1 MSGKRVKSLYSAHT
15 AIKRNRFF
23 EILSNLAQTFAVIKS
38 FLFHIGRYTLLLRQ
52 VFKKPE
58 KQSIY
63 IRQIMVEID
72 NLGLDSVGIVA
83 FISVFMGAVLC
94 IQMAFNIDTPLIPA
108 YTIGFVTRQSVV
120 LEFSPTIIS
129 LILAGKV
136 GSRVA
141 SELGTMRVTEQIDA
155 IEIIGINPATYLIF
169 PKIVASVLINPIL
182 IMMSM
187 VVAVVGGWL
196 AGVITGLVPGSEYVF
211 GIKAFFESYDIVYAL
226 IKTVVFAFLIVS
238 ISAYHGFYTKGGALE
253 VGESSTKG
261 VVHSSIAIIFL
272 NLILTN
278 LLLA

>member
-1 MSGKRVKSLYSAHT
+1 
-15 AIKRNRFF
+15 
-23 EILSNLAQTFAVIKS
+23 
-38 FLFHIGRYTLLLRQ
+38 
-52 VFKKPE
+52 
-58 KQSIY
+58 
-63 IRQIMVEID
+63 MVEID

-83 FISVFMGAVLC
+83 FISTFMGAVLC
-94 IQMAFNIDTPLIPA
+94 IQMAFNIDTPLVPL

-169 PKIVASVLINPIL
+169 PKVVAAVLINPIL
-182 IMMSM
+182 ILMSM
-187 VVAVVGGWL
+187 IMAIFGGWL
-196 AGVITGLVPGSEYVF
+196 AGVTTGLVASSNYIY
-211 GIKAFFESYDIVYAL
+211 GIKAFFDSYDIVYAM

-238 ISAYHGFYTKGGALE
+238 ISGYHGFYTKGGALE
-253 VGESSTKG
+253 VGASSTKG
-261 VVHSSIAIIFL
+261 VVHSSIAIIVF
-272 NLILTN
+272 NLILTQ

>member
-1 MSGKRVKSLYSAHT
+1 MIRGFLYQ
-15 AIKRNRFF
+15 
-23 EILSNLAQTFAVIKS
+23 L
-38 FLFHIGRYTLLLRQ
+38 GRYILLLKQ

-63 IRQIMVEID
+63 FKRIMVEVD

-94 IQMAFNIDTPLIPA
+94 IQMAFNIDTPLIPM

-169 PKIVASVLINPIL
+169 PKIVAAVVINPIL
-182 IMMSM
+182 IIMSM
-187 VVAVVGGWL
+187 ITAVIGGWL
-196 AGVITGLVPGSEYVF
+196 AGIFTGLVASSVYIY
-211 GIKAFFESYDIVYAL
+211 GIKAFFHGYDIVYAL

-238 ISAYHGFYTKGGALE
+238 ISAFHGYYTKGGALE
-253 VGESSTKG
+253 VGESSTKA
-261 VVHSSIAIIFL
+261 VVHSSIAIIVF
-272 NLILTN
+272 NLILTQ
-278 LLLA
+278 LLLS

>member
-1 MSGKRVKSLYSAHT
+1 M
-15 AIKRNRFF
+15 
-23 EILSNLAQTFAVIKS
+23 
-38 FLFHIGRYTLLLRQ
+38 RQ
-52 VFKKPE
+52 VFKRPE

-83 FISVFMGAVLC
+83 FISTFMGAVLC
-94 IQMAFNIDTPLIPA
+94 IQMAFNIDTPFIPL

-169 PKIVASVLINPIL
+169 PKIIAVVLINPIL
-182 IMMSM
+182 ITMSM
-187 VVAVVGGWL
+187 VMAIMGGWL
-196 AGVITGLVPGSEYVF
+196 AGILTGLVPTSEYVY
-211 GIKAFFESYDIVYAL
+211 GIKAFFESYDIIYAL

-238 ISAYHGFYTKGGALE
+238 ISGYHGYYTNGGALE
-253 VGESSTKG
+253 VGASSTKG
-261 VVHSSIAIIFL
+261 VVHSSIAIIVF
-272 NLILTN
+272 NLILTQ
-278 LLLA
+278 LLLS